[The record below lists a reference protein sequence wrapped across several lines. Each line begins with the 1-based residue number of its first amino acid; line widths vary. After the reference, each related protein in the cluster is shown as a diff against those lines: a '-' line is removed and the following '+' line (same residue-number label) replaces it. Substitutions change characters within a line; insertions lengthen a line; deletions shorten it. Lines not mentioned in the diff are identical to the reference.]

1 VKAEELA
8 HRRQHA
14 AGRVLVYDQAAAVDP
29 PVEAPVPHLQQPQ
42 VVTKGSLVTMVLQQK
57 SMTLTAQG
65 KALEAGSDGQVIRVV
80 NTMSNR
86 TVEAVVIGPNQVSV
100 SKPGG
105 TVLN

>member
-1 VKAEELA
+1 
-8 HRRQHA
+8 
-14 AGRVLVYDQAAAVDP
+14 
-29 PVEAPVPHLQQPQ
+29 
-42 VVTKGSLVTMVLQQK
+42 MVLQQK

-65 KALEAGSDGQVIRVV
+65 KALEAGTDGQVIRVV